1 MNNIDVLISLYSSAS
16 YLPYE
21 IELTLECQKGSGRVS
36 AGSLHRIC
44 TLLFPKLLELG
55 TCVHVL
61 TPFFIY
67 THACFNEFFLV

>member
-1 MNNIDVLISLYSSAS
+1 MNIIDVLISLYSSAS

-21 IELTLECQKGSGRVS
+21 IELTLECQEGSGRVS

-61 TPFFIY
+61 T
-67 THACFNEFFLV
+67 